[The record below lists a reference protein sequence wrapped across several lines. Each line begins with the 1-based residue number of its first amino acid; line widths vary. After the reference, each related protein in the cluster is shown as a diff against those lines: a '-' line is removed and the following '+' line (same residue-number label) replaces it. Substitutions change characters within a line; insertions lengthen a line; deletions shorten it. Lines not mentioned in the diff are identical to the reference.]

1 MRQQE
6 HNAILPHPLCL
17 SWADELVNNALCHV
31 VEITK
36 LSLPEN
42 QSIRASH
49 GKAQLK
55 AYSGQKRKNG
65 MSGHQARDAEDLR
78 WGGGVGVGLTQDTI
92 LRQRAVANSVGG
104 LIGPKVV
111 HGDTGSLV
119 YILIMEHVV
128 AMAEAE

>member
-6 HNAILPHPLCL
+6 HNAILSHPFCL

-55 AYSGQKRKNG
+55 AYNGQKRKNG

-78 WGGGVGVGLTQDTI
+78 WGWGWPYPGHHTQTASCCKQCRGPDWAKGGSWGCRFFCLHSDHG
-92 LRQRAVANSVGG
+92 AHGG
-104 LIGPKVV
+104 DG
-111 HGDTGSLV
+111 
-119 YILIMEHVV
+119 
-128 AMAEAE
+128 